1 MKTLTLCVVSQTI
14 LKKQPHNFLLNSNDC
29 NPYRCVCVC
38 VCVCVTEKDW
48 DFLKS
53 YTKLNDCNPYRGVCV
68 CVCDRERLGLLKSY
82 TKLTYYT
89 KLGKPT
95 SLLPISSAPEPS
107 EHYQPPTKQIE

>member
-1 MKTLTLCVVSQTI
+1 MTVTLTGVWVCVG
-14 LKKQPHNFLLNSNDC
+14 
-29 NPYRCVCVC
+29 VCVC
-38 VCVCVTEKDW
+38 
-48 DFLKS
+48 
-53 YTKLNDCNPYRGVCV
+53 VCV

-107 EHYQPPTKQIE
+107 EHYHHPLNR

>member
-1 MKTLTLCVVSQTI
+1 MTVTLRGSL
-14 LKKQPHNFLLNSNDC
+14 
-29 NPYRCVCVC
+29 CVCVC
-38 VCVCVTEKDW
+38 VCVCERETDRE
-48 DFLKS
+48 
-53 YTKLNDCNPYRGVCV
+53 RE
-68 CVCDRERLGLLKSY
+68 RERLGLLKSY